1 MGSGFRMVM
10 GRAIVMLVGDWMN
23 RCELFSSP
31 IFALGDGFIDAKYI
45 SINYLHT

>member
-1 MGSGFRMVM
+1 MMV
-10 GRAIVMLVGDWMN
+10 GRTVVMLVGECMN

-31 IFALGDGFIDAKYI
+31 IFASGDGFIDAKYI